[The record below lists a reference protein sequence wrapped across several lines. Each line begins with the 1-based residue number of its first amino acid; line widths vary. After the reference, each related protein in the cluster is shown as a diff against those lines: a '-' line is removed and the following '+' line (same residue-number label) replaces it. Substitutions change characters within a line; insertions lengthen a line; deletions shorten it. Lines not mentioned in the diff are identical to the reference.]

1 MTAAIKLFEG
11 KLSEDDL
18 ASRRKLIDS
27 GKRIVNTHGI
37 VNTDGKKCS
46 CTHDYLFDG
55 DYVEIPDTRKKNK
68 GKNQTRNLRVCVRCH
83 KTDHTASRCTESGP
97 AKGLDGDDNSFK

>member
-27 GKRIVNTHGI
+27 GKRIVNK
-37 VNTDGKKCS
+37 NGKKGS